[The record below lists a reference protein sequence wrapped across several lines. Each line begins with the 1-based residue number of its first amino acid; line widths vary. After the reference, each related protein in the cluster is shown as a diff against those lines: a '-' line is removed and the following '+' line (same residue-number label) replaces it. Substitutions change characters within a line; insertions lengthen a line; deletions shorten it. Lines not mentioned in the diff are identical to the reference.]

1 MEIWMRD
8 CSNSMA
14 LSALPFAQQEF
25 HRHESAGHAPTG
37 ERENHASLRE
47 FRIGEKAAG
56 AANFLQ
62 CRVKSREILAVHAGM
77 ALAAPSGLP
86 RAVSAASARH
96 NEQEDRMMR
105 RFGPLLLALGMALPA
120 AGALAAEIRVGFTQD
135 PLTLDPANHSKR
147 ETETVIR
154 NMHDGLLTR
163 DSAMKIHEQLA
174 ESFTQ
179 IDPTTWE
186 FKVRPGVK
194 FHDGSPMT
202 SEDVKFTFDRLI
214 QENAMDG
221 QTSPRKGLMGPVSEV
236 QVVDDSTVRF
246 VLSAPWPILP
256 AMLPFQEVVSKSFV
270 EAGGAG
276 ALATAEN
283 GTGPFKLVEWRQGD
297 SIIMERFADYYGGSP
312 GIEPVGPACVD
323 RVIFRVIPENASRV
337 AALLSGDVDIINEL
351 PVHDV
356 PQVEASENAAVMA
369 VNGTRTFFVSINNTK
384 KPFDDVRVR
393 QALNHAL
400 NKQLIIDRILGGTAQ
415 PLNGVMSPDAFAFNA
430 DLTEY
435 GHDPEKAKQLLAES
449 GYPDGIDLVID
460 VEGQFKEIAEAV
472 AATLADAGI
481 RASVSVGE
489 ASVLNTQWDPKA
501 PKERD
506 AYFTSWGNG
515 SLDPYDIMN
524 PTLMTEARGNRAG
537 YSNAEVDG
545 LLTAAETEA
554 DSEKRAEM
562 YRKAQAIVNA
572 DAPWIFLWLP
582 QDIYGVSKRVTGWKP
597 SPDSRINLHDA
608 CVTEG

>member
-1 MEIWMRD
+1 M
-8 CSNSMA
+8 
-14 LSALPFAQQEF
+14 
-25 HRHESAGHAPTG
+25 
-37 ERENHASLRE
+37 
-47 FRIGEKAAG
+47 K
-56 AANFLQ
+56 
-62 CRVKSREILAVHAGM
+62 
-77 ALAAPSGLP
+77 
-86 RAVSAASARH
+86 
-96 NEQEDRMMR
+96 
-105 RFGPLLLALGMALPA
+105 RFTPLLVALGIALPA
-120 AGALAAEIRVGFTQD
+120 AGTQAAELRVGFTQD
-135 PLTLDPANHSKR
+135 PLTLDAANHSKR

-154 NMHDGLLTR
+154 NMYDGLLTR
-163 DSAMKIHEQLA
+163 DSDMNIHEELV
-174 ESFTQ
+174 ESYAQ

-186 FKVRPGVK
+186 FKIRPGVK

-202 SEDVKFTFDRLI
+202 VEDIKFTFDRLI

-221 QTSPRKGLMGPVSEV
+221 QTSPRKGLLGPVSEI
-236 QVVDDSTVRF
+236 QVVDDATVRF
-246 VLSAPWPILP
+246 ILSAPWPILP

-270 EAGGAG
+270 EAGGPG
-276 ALATAEN
+276 ALSTAAN

-297 SIIMERFADYYGGSP
+297 SIIMERFGEYYGGAP
-312 GIEPVGPACVD
+312 GIEPAGPACVE

-351 PVHDV
+351 PVHDI
-356 PQVEASENAAVMA
+356 PQVEASGNADVMT

-400 NKQLIIDRILGGTAQ
+400 NKSLIIERILGGTAQ
-415 PLNGVMSPDAFAFNA
+415 PLNGVMSPDAFSFNA

-435 GHDPEKAKQLLAES
+435 SHDPEKAKQLLADA

-472 AATLADAGI
+472 AATLGDAGI
-481 RASVSVGE
+481 RATVSVGE

-506 AYFTSWGNG
+506 LYFTSWGNG

-524 PTLMTEARGNRAG
+524 PTLMTQARGNRSG
-537 YSNAEVDG
+537 FSNAEVDS
-545 LLTAAETEA
+545 LLKAAETEPDRA
-554 DSEKRAEM
+554 KRADM
-562 YRKAQAIVNA
+562 YKQAQAIVNA
-572 DAPWIFLWLP
+572 EAPWIFLWLP
-582 QDIYGVSKRVTGWKP
+582 QDIYGVSKRVSGWRP

-608 CVTEG
+608 CVAG